1 MIKLT
6 NALIAALVVL
16 AVLSGCAVTTPVG
29 VDAQGESLQDDRWQ
43 AWRKVE
49 ESRLKNQKP
58 TLSVTT
64 YGADGRTPVS
74 TTVVDLNGVLGRG
87 ATPLPSGPVAEAI
100 TATGNALTSLA
111 TTPTAIVG
119 VTGAALVG
127 ALRHSGTTVTTTDGV
142 TTTGPGTG
150 TMDKSI
156 ALPPEGE

>member
-6 NALIAALVVL
+6 NALIAALVAL
-16 AVLSGCAVTTPVG
+16 AALSGCAVTTPVG

-64 YGADGRTPVS
+64 FGADGRTPVS
-74 TTVVDLNGVLGRG
+74 TTVVDLNGVIGRG
-87 ATPLPSGPVAEAI
+87 ATPMPSGPVAEAI
-100 TATGNALTSLA
+100 TATGHAVTEIAGAPA
-111 TTPTAIVG
+111 TVVG
-119 VTGAALVG
+119 VTGAALAG
-127 ALRHSGTTVTTTDGV
+127 ALRHSGTTVTNTDGI
-142 TTTGPGTG
+142 TTTGSGTG